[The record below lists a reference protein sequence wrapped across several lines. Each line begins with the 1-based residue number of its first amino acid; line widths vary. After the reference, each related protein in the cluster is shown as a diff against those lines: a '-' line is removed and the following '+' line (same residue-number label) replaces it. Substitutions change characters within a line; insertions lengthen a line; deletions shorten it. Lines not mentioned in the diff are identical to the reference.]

1 MPTGHG
7 FAVSTK
13 HILCTNLLR
22 VQRVTTNM
30 LADVLLRAEFVAI
43 AIQLARA
50 TRKTLPLS
58 VDLSS
63 K

>member
-1 MPTGHG
+1 MQG
-7 FAVSTK
+7 FAVSTRQV
-13 HILCTNLLR
+13 LCTNLLR
-22 VQRVTTNM
+22 VQRVTTNV

-43 AIQLARA
+43 TIQLARA
-50 TRKTLPLS
+50 TRKTLILS